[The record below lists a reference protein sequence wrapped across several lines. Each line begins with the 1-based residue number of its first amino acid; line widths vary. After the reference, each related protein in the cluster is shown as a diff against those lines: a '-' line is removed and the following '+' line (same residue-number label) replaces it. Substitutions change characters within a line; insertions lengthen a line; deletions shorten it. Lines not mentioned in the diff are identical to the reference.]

1 MLWLYLFLPTYI
13 LAEHFILQNV
23 EHLQLFSELIAVL
36 IFIII
41 VNVENATLQK
51 HVLQNVRIMFWALSE
66 IVRNFVL
73 ILSQNSFND
82 FLNDI
87 SSH

>member
-1 MLWLYLFLPTYI
+1 MVWLYLFLHTYI
-13 LAEHFILQNV
+13 LAEHFILQDV

-51 HVLQNVRIMFWALSE
+51 HVLQNVRIMFWAISE

-73 ILSQNSFND
+73 ILSQNLFNEV
-82 FLNDI
+82 F
-87 SSH
+87 

>member
-36 IFIII
+36 IFI

>member
-1 MLWLYLFLPTYI
+1 MVWLYLFLHTYI
-13 LAEHFILQNV
+13 LAEHFILQDV

-51 HVLQNVRIMFWALSE
+51 HVLQNVRIMFWVISE

-73 ILSQNSFND
+73 ILSQNLFNEV
-82 FLNDI
+82 F
-87 SSH
+87 